1 MGCMSKCW
9 LICAPRQILM
19 QEDHKGQLDHIAQ
32 WVTDEFKDKKGKV
45 GCLLAFMLAQQ
56 LLLQVLSLLLLTA
69 GSPLTP

>member
-1 MGCMSKCW
+1 
-9 LICAPRQILM
+9 M